1 MNPILHLI
9 KTVTKTNP
17 KQKFNKVLSKQLQS
31 YGLAAAKTSQKEV
44 INYLQSINGKLKD
57 KNIDKAMSIIDEAYL
72 GGLDDIES
80 TLLKQR
86 ESLTKHYKR
95 RLPIAKANWHKEGG
109 MVYKADDTLS
119 YDLNLA
125 DERAIKL
132 LTIADMVFIK
142 DHPLKSEV
150 AKLINKLMIE
160 GMADTLT
167 GNEIAEMLREQ
178 FGEYTPEQYAKKFG
192 ETDYWVN
199 VVREYDTMTKS
210 TTTLNDFNEAGYV
223 DYVWYARMTERT
235 CDTCAK
241 LHNRV
246 FKLKAAMDDLEKYY
260 AAAERGDLKA
270 LKAVGTWLKSP
281 EEADALSSDSGYFP
295 SAHWKCECWIRMNL
309 GYDYK

>member
-210 TTTLNDFNEAGYV
+210 TTTLNDFNAAGYV
-223 DYVWYARMTERT
+223 DYRWYARMTERT
-235 CDTCAK
+235 CKTCK
-241 LHNRV
+241 RLHNRV
-246 FKLKAAMDDLEKYY
+246 FTLSVAMEDLEKYY
-260 AAAERGDLKA
+260 AAAERGDYEELKA
-270 LKAVGTWLKSP
+270 IGGWLKSP
-281 EEADALSSDSGYFP
+281 EEADELTADSGYFP

-309 GYDYK
+309 GYDYE